1 MFNNIESKFK
11 KSSLYHKNIIFLFIV
26 FIFYF
31 VFGFLILKETNLWI
45 FIAFIIF
52 LCFIIYGYL
61 VFKNVCMKVYSK
73 TNWKKVFNLSYT
85 IKNFFDKQKNKD
97 KEL

>member
-73 TNWKKVFNLSYT
+73 TIGKKYSIYL
-85 IKNFFDKQKNKD
+85 IP
-97 KEL
+97 